1 MRLVPRVRTILL
13 RVTRARPDELGA
25 AVWAFVYFFALLAS
39 YYVLRPIRDE
49 VSMEV
54 GTAALQRLFLAVFL
68 TMLAVVPVFGW
79 LTRRFPRRSWLPG
92 VYLFFISNLVGFY
105 AVLTAEGLQAAPWG
119 SVFYVW
125 VNVFNLFVVSV
136 FWSVMAET
144 FDVEQARRLYGFIA
158 AGGTAGALVG
168 PLITSELIRLVGP
181 TRLMLVS
188 AGFLALAILAVGR
201 LGAWRDRR
209 ERPSAPP
216 SPETP
221 AAATTAGPAAPPA
234 GDFQGSLW
242 SGLADVVRSPY
253 LLGICAFLL
262 GYTLLSTFL
271 YFETAELL
279 PRHVRDPAARTQLL
293 ARLDLAVNVATLLL
307 QVLTFQTLVARLGT
321 RLVLASMPF
330 LSLAGFVVLGAY
342 PHIAVLLGF
351 GLARR
356 AGEYALSKPAR
367 ETLFNLLPL
376 EQKYRAKNVIDTLV
390 HRTGDTASA
399 WAVSAMRAAGLEW
412 MTISW
417 LSVPIAGGWLGVS
430 LWLGA
435 AAERKRRALR
445 TAPALPGAG
454 QE

>member
-1 MRLVPRVRTILL
+1 MRIVPRVRSILL

-25 AVWAFVYFFALLAS
+25 ALWAFVYFFALLAG
-39 YYVLRPIRDE
+39 YYVLRPIREE

-79 LTRRFPRRSWLPG
+79 LTRRFARRTWLPG
-92 VYLFFISNLVGFY
+92 VYLFFISNLVGFSL
-105 AVLTAEGLQAAPWG
+105 VLAAEGVQGARWG

-168 PLITSELIRLVGP
+168 PLITSELVKLVGP

-201 LGAWRDRR
+201 LGAWRDRGGR
-209 ERPSAPP
+209 HPALPS
-216 SPETP
+216 P
-221 AAATTAGPAAPPA
+221 AAAPTTVPAARPSD
-234 GDFQGSLW
+234 DFQASLW

-253 LLGICAFLL
+253 LLGICGFLL
-262 GYTLLSTFL
+262 GYSLLSTFL

-279 PRHVRDPAARTQLL
+279 PRHLGDPAARTQLL
-293 ARLDLAVNVATLLL
+293 ARLDLVVSVATLLL
-307 QVLTFQTLVARLGT
+307 QVLAFQALVARLGT
-321 RLVLASMPF
+321 GLVLASMPL

-376 EQKYRAKNVIDTLV
+376 DQKYRAKNVIDTLV

-412 MTISW
+412 MAITW

-435 AAERKRRALR
+435 AAEKKRRALR
-445 TAPALPGAG
+445 TAASLPEVPAA
-454 QE
+454 

>member
-1 MRLVPRVRTILL
+1 L

-25 AVWAFVYFFALLAS
+25 ALWAFVYFFALLAG

-54 GTAALQRLFLAVFL
+54 GTAVLQRLFLAVFL

-79 LTRRFPRRSWLPG
+79 LTRRFARRRWLPG
-92 VYLFFISNLVGFY
+92 IYLFFISNLIGFY
-105 AVLTAEGLQAAPWG
+105 SVLTAEGVQGAPWG

-125 VNVFNLFVVSV
+125 INVFNLFVVSV

-144 FDVEQARRLYGFIA
+144 FEVEQARRLYGFIA

-168 PLITSELIRLVGP
+168 PLITSELVRTVGP

-188 AGFLALAILAVGR
+188 AGFLGLAIVAVGR

-209 ERPSAPP
+209 GRATALPSTPVTQTTTPP
-216 SPETP
+216 V
-221 AAATTAGPAAPPA
+221 PAAPPP
-234 GDFQGSLW
+234 GDFQGSIW

-253 LLGICAFLL
+253 LLGICGFLL

-279 PRHVRDPAARTQLL
+279 PRHFGDPAARTQFL
-293 ARLDLAVNVATLLL
+293 ARTELAVSVATLLL
-307 QVLTFQTLVARLGT
+307 QVLTFRALVARLGT
-321 RLVLASMPF
+321 GLVLASMPL
-330 LSLAGFVVLGAY
+330 LSLGGFVVLGAY
-342 PHIAVLLGF
+342 PHIAVLVVF
-351 GLARR
+351 GLVRR

-412 MTISW
+412 MTITW

-435 AAERKRRALR
+435 AAEQKRRAAR
-445 TAPALPGAG
+445 TAPALPGAPA
-454 QE
+454 E